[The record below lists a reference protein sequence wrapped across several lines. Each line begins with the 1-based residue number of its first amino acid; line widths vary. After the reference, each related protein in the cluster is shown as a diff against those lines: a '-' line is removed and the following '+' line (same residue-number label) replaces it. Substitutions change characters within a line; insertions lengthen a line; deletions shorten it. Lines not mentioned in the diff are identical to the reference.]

1 MQYNHCRETDSS
13 KVKNAEEHYTVFT
26 LQVSILGMYGEG
38 VMYNSGMTILQKSHG
53 YTTGDAMKLPHEQR
67 VRNYTF
73 ISEE

>member
-1 MQYNHCRETDSS
+1 
-13 KVKNAEEHYTVFT
+13 
-26 LQVSILGMYGEG
+26 MYGEG

-67 VRNYTF
+67 VRNYIF

>member
-1 MQYNHCRETDSS
+1 MQSNHHKHFKS
-13 KVKNAEEHYTVFT
+13 KNVEECYTVFT
-26 LQVSILGMYGEG
+26 LQVFILGMYGEG

-73 ISEE
+73 F